1 MKRAVKKMLAVIKY
15 YPHIN
20 RKLTLKNYPQIY
32 PQIIK
37 KLSTGLSPDYKKRD
51 YKKKKAD

>member
-51 YKKKKAD
+51 YKKKAD